1 MKLKLFHK
9 FLLLILIS
17 TLIPLIWLGINL
29 IERSQFS
36 IKTPIAELHLNNTEN
51 IKNKIETALAKYD
64 ELTLLIDSYFSQVFD
79 WTQRQYFLNSLINTH
94 TEILSIS
101 LLDKNLSEVI
111 KISQDKKDNKLN
123 DYSKFPYAG
132 KIKSSIRY
140 FISSDNKIT
149 VFYNRKNYYIKFE
162 IAKALFFQ
170 TLNIQ
175 KFGEKTKIFIIT
187 EDKRLLLSIN
197 LSENEKKE
205 ILNIPIINQALKNLS
220 SAITEYSYK
229 GKNYIGAYSYIQEL
243 NAAVISVQEEKDA
256 YNYAMSIKKDA
267 VRIIIIFATIVILIS
282 YLLSKNL
289 TKPIFEFIK
298 AAQRIS
304 NQDFNVEVKINTN
317 DELQE
322 LATAFNNMVKQLKK
336 YSELQIEKILREQ
349 QNTQA
354 IMFSTEDGIIMVD
367 NDFNIQLI
375 NRKAKNIL
383 NIKENPENKNV
394 FSVVNDDFKEALN
407 NALNSDKKQS
417 EYEISTQTYHRY
429 YKILITEITHPT
441 RKEKIGNLITLYDI
455 TLDKELERIKDEF
468 LHSIT
473 HDLRNPVS
481 AIKGFSEFLMKEI
494 AGPLN
499 KAQKNMIV
507 SIDRAAFRLLQMV
520 NNILDIAKMEA
531 GKMQL
536 NYSKFNLNELVQRC
550 VDLMQS
556 LAQKKLIKF
565 VIDANEEIE
574 LEADSGLIERI
585 FINLIGNAIKFT
597 PTNGTITVGLR
608 KENGK
613 LKAWV
618 EDTGPGIPPEYIDR
632 IFDKFEQVKGQKA
645 GGTGLGLTISKHIAE
660 AHGGKIW
667 AEYRE
672 NKGAKFVF
680 EIPLSPKDK
689 SEGN

>member
-1 MKLKLFHK
+1 MKLRLFHK

-36 IKTPIAELHLNNTEN
+36 IKTPISELHLNNTEN
-51 IKNKIETALAKYD
+51 IKNKIETALVKYD

-79 WTQRQYFLNSLINTH
+79 WMQRQYFLNSLINTH

-660 AHGGKIW
+660 AHGGRIW